1 MYQRPYRPRPPES
14 CGGCGHLP
22 ECGGLDGAAYAI
34 GCFKRCVDVC
44 QYRGCDMAC
53 PCLHLNFPDLVEEA
67 GGLWA
72 PPKQTLRPVLQ
83 AGALSLYIPEI
94 HHGSSRDIPLDEP
107 IVVVPLSTVVG
118 RSRGGKYDVR
128 FSSAESLRERLRLR
142 QDCEIIVSSVAP
154 DQIIEDFWESHV
166 SRAILPKLAMLRLR
180 GMTVPNFSFM
190 LDVPRI
196 NSIYNLSR
204 MFRVAERMSEAG
216 IPTILHIQASTRRDW
231 LGWAGVLREQALCS
245 IIAAEFQTGPSK
257 KPIGDPYFAGLA
269 KLQQSA
275 GRPLHLLAI
284 AGAGRLR
291 QMRSAFGSSTVVDST
306 PFLRTV
312 HRQKLIE
319 IGGRKWKWRQNLTD
333 AGEKLN
339 NLLQWNVKAQRQRFT
354 EIAML
359 DQTDPQQPGL
369 TREPPKHRNA
379 DSRIPALDHSPHTL
393 SSLSSRPPVSSA
405 RASLR

>member
-1 MYQRPYRPRPPES
+1 MYQRPYRPRPPQS
-14 CGGCGHLP
+14 CAGCGFLP
-22 ECGGLDGAAYAI
+22 VCGGLDGEAYAS

-44 QYRGCDMAC
+44 QFSGCDMAC

-67 GGLWA
+67 GGLWV
-72 PPKQTLRPVLQ
+72 PPKQSLLPVPQ
-83 AGALSLYIPEI
+83 VGALPLYIPQI
-94 HHGSSRDIPLDEP
+94 NHGSSRDILLEEP

-128 FSSAESLRERLRLR
+128 FSSPEALRERLKLR
-142 QDCEIIVSSVAP
+142 HDCEIIVSSVAP

-204 MFRVAERMSEAG
+204 MFRVAERMSDAG
-216 IPTILHIQASTRRDW
+216 LPTILHIQASTRRDW
-231 LGWAGVLREQALCS
+231 SGWAEVLREQSRCS
-245 IIAAEFQTGPSK
+245 IIAAEFQTGPSR

-269 KLQQSA
+269 ELQQGA

-291 QMRSAFGSSTVVDST
+291 QMRTAFASSTIVDST

-312 HRQKLIE
+312 HRQKLIQ
-319 IGGRKWKWRQNLTD
+319 IGARKWKWRPNHTD
-333 AGEKLN
+333 AGEKLSS
-339 NLLQWNVKAQRQRFT
+339 LLQWNVKAQTQRFT
-354 EIAML
+354 EIVTL
-359 DQTDPQQPGL
+359 GQTDPQQPPS
-369 TREPPKHRNA
+369 TREPPKHRIA
-379 DSRIPALDHSPHTL
+379 DSRMMRFDHSPRTL
-393 SSLSSRPPVSSA
+393 SSPSSHPPVASA
-405 RASLR
+405 RASFR